1 MNEDKFYHGGYVDT
15 DTASKKATLN
25 AIYGMNRN
33 ASEVIDLLTIIKQS
47 IIEDLDNP
55 MDTKLYHI
63 RPESLKW
70 VIDEAINY
78 VKESEHY
85 GK

>member
-1 MNEDKFYHGGYVDT
+1 MNEFYHGGYVDT

-25 AIYGMNRN
+25 SIYGMKRD
-33 ASEVIDLLTIIKQS
+33 ASEVIDLLTIVKHS

-70 VIDEAINY
+70 VIEETINY
-78 VKESEHY
+78 IKESEHY

>member
-1 MNEDKFYHGGYVDT
+1 MKRDAG
-15 DTASKKATLN
+15 
-25 AIYGMNRN
+25 
-33 ASEVIDLLTIIKQS
+33 EVIDLLTIVKQS

-78 VKESEHY
+78 VKENEHY